1 MAALATSVM
10 RKAKAFMFR
19 SLPMMINCREF
30 EAFLIDYF
38 DDSLPKRQRLI
49 FEMHLKL
56 CRECRE
62 YLIAFKRSIDVSKRV
77 CADLD
82 EPTPADVHRIEY
94 RTVAI
99 IRPTDAVQ

>member
-1 MAALATSVM
+1 MAAMATSVM

-19 SLPMMINCREF
+19 SLPMMVSCREF

-38 DDSLPKRQRLI
+38 EDSLPKRQRLV
-49 FEMHLKL
+49 FDMHLKL

-77 CADLD
+77 FADLD
-82 EPTPADVHRIEY
+82 EPTPAEIPEDLVR
-94 RTVAI
+94 AI
-99 IRPTDAVQ
+99 IDARKT

>member
-19 SLPMMINCREF
+19 SLPMMISCREF

-38 DDSLPKRQRLI
+38 EDSLPKRQRLI

-82 EPTPADVHRIEY
+82 EPTPADVPEDLVR
-94 RTVAI
+94 AI
-99 IRPTDAVQ
+99 IDARKT

>member
-19 SLPMMINCREF
+19 SLPMMISCREF

-82 EPTPADVHRIEY
+82 EPTPADVPEDLVR
-94 RTVAI
+94 AI
-99 IRPTDAVQ
+99 IDARKT

>member
-1 MAALATSVM
+1 MAAMATSVM
-10 RKAKAFMFR
+10 QKAKAFMFR
-19 SLPMMINCREF
+19 SLPMMISCREF

-38 DDSLPKRQRLI
+38 DDSLPKRQRLV

-77 CADLD
+77 FTDLD
-82 EPTPADVHRIEY
+82 EQVPDDVPEDLVR
-94 RTVAI
+94 AI
-99 IRPTDAVQ
+99 IDARKT

>member
-38 DDSLPKRQRLI
+38 EDSLPKRQRLDL
-49 FEMHLKL
+49 EMHMKL
-56 CRECRE
+56 CRESRE

-77 CADLD
+77 FADLD
-82 EPTPADVHRIEY
+82 EPTPVDVPEDLVR
-94 RTVAI
+94 AI
-99 IRPTDAVQ
+99 IDARKT

>member
-82 EPTPADVHRIEY
+82 EPTPADVPEDLVR
-94 RTVAI
+94 AI
-99 IRPTDAVQ
+99 IDARKT

>member
-1 MAALATSVM
+1 MAAMATSAM
-10 RKAKAFMFR
+10 RIAKAFMFR
-19 SLPMMINCREF
+19 SLPMMISCREF
-30 EAFLIDYF
+30 EEFLIDYF
-38 DDSLPKRQRLI
+38 EDSLPKRQRLV

-82 EPTPADVHRIEY
+82 EPTPADVPEDLVR
-94 RTVAI
+94 AI
-99 IRPTDAVQ
+99 IDARKT

>member
-19 SLPMMINCREF
+19 SLPMMISCREF

-38 DDSLPKRQRLI
+38 EDSLPKRQRLV

-82 EPTPADVHRIEY
+82 EPTPADVPEDLVR
-94 RTVAI
+94 AI
-99 IRPTDAVQ
+99 IDARKT

>member
-1 MAALATSVM
+1 MAAMATSAM

-19 SLPMMINCREF
+19 SLPMMISCREF

-38 DDSLPKRQRLI
+38 EDSLPKRQRLV

-62 YLIAFKRSIDVSKRV
+62 YLIAFKRALKVSKRV
-77 CADLD
+77 FADLD
-82 EPTPADVHRIEY
+82 EPTPVDVPEDLVR
-94 RTVAI
+94 AI
-99 IRPTDAVQ
+99 IDARKT